1 MKVEKWNENEDTK
14 LKKYYKGRYT
24 IVGFQSD
31 TNAIL
36 DDKKGNRLP
45 RSIYINKLKRCE
57 IRKDSS
63 MNNTQ
68 EQYEIEKPQ
77 IEDADNLPT
86 EEFF

>member
-14 LKKYYKGRYT
+14 LKKYYKCRYT

-36 DDKKGNRLP
+36 ADEKGNRLP
-45 RSIYINKLKRCE
+45 RSIYINKLKRCK
-57 IRKDSS
+57 IRKDFS

-68 EQYEIEKPQ
+68 EQSEIEKPK

-86 EEFF
+86 E